1 MTRGPSQ
8 LSPDFALTR
17 VRNPFHSNTFHTL
30 RIRPPATSTIQN
42 HLFTLQKNT
51 GGIPPNALQSLT
63 PQTAADSINLHPS
76 QTLFPEIRPCA
87 PCSRTMSL
95 AYFDC
100 FSGISGDMT
109 LGALLDAGCDL
120 ARLRADLQSLQ
131 VPGWEISAEKVWKN
145 GMAATYAKVKT
156 EDQKKHR
163 SLTDILEILKSSRLD
178 NHVRERATLIFQKL
192 GEAEARVHDV
202 PLDKIHFHEVGAV
215 DAIIDIVGACIGFHQ
230 LGIDKFACSPLNVG
244 GGTAKMA
251 HGVLPVP
258 APATATLLKG
268 KPTYS
273 NGVQR
278 ELVTPTGA
286 AIVATLCDHFGPQPP
301 MTVSAIGYGA
311 GTADLEGQP
320 NVVRIMIGN
329 PAEKLVAGFDE
340 EISVIEANLDDMNPQ
355 IYGYFLERALAAG
368 ALDVYTTPVQM
379 KKNRPGT
386 LLTVLCKPQDATAL
400 TTLIFAET
408 TTFGVRT
415 TAAHRR
421 ILPREHVSVST
432 TFGDVR
438 IKLSRINGRIQHAA
452 PEFDDCRKLAL
463 EKKVPLQQVIT
474 EALRRYQER
483 SQ

>member
-1 MTRGPSQ
+1 M
-8 LSPDFALTR
+8 
-17 VRNPFHSNTFHTL
+17 N
-30 RIRPPATSTIQN
+30 
-42 HLFTLQKNT
+42 
-51 GGIPPNALQSLT
+51 
-63 PQTAADSINLHPS
+63 
-76 QTLFPEIRPCA
+76 
-87 PCSRTMSL
+87 L

-109 LGALLDAGCDL
+109 LGALVDAGCDV
-120 ARLRADLQSLQ
+120 ARLRSELQALQ
-131 VPGWEISAEKVWKN
+131 VPGWELSAEKVWKN
-145 GMAATYAKVKT
+145 GMAATCAKVKT
-156 EDQKKHR
+156 EEQRAHR
-163 SLTDILEILKSSRLD
+163 SLTEVLEILRRSDLAPR
-178 NHVRERATLIFQKL
+178 VRDRARAVFQKL

-202 PLDKIHFHEVGAV
+202 PLEKIHFHEVGAV
-215 DAIIDIVGACIGFHQ
+215 DAIVDIVGVCIGFDT

-244 GGTAKMA
+244 GGTTKMA

-258 APATATLLKG
+258 APATANLLQG

-286 AIVATLCDHFGPQPP
+286 AIVATLCDTFGPQPP

-320 NVVRIMIGN
+320 NVLRIMIGEST
-329 PAEKLVAGFDE
+329 EKAVPGYDE

-386 LLTVLCKPQDATAL
+386 LLTVLCKPQDTNAL
-400 TTLIFAET
+400 TSLIFAET

-415 TAAHRR
+415 TNAQRR

-438 IKLSRINGRIQHAA
+438 IKLSRVNGRILHVS
-452 PEFDDCRKLAL
+452 PEFEDCRKLAV
-463 EKKVPLQQVIT
+463 EKNVPLQQVIN
-474 EALRRYQER
+474 EALRRYQGG
-483 SQ
+483 S